1 MNAADY
7 NAAGVVAP
15 AGNAAQVSIKDMFAQ
30 KGNAVASTCHPSV
43 PLTGCR
49 FYLLDMEP
57 MRLWENNVPLDDYK
71 MDEAGRVRC
80 RVSFTMTDA
89 KGIST
94 STTTPLTDAAHYYSA
109 DEVQTLLALRGAEV
123 ELKNPRVEFREKVKV
138 NEKNAKWSSIE
149 SEIAFAFDGFDL
161 GLMQ

>member
-1 MNAADY
+1 MNTDY
-7 NAAGVVAP
+7 NAAGVVPP

-30 KGNAVASTCHPSV
+30 KNADAAPTCHPSV
-43 PLTGCR
+43 PLAGCK

-57 MRLWENNVPLDDYK
+57 MHVWEDHVQLDDYK

-80 RVSFTMTDA
+80 RVTLTMVDA
-89 KGIST
+89 NGHST
-94 STTTPLTDAAHYYSA
+94 SPTAPLSDNTHYYSA
-109 DEVQTLLALRGAEV
+109 GEVQTLLALRGGEV

-138 NEKNAKWSSIE
+138 NEKEAKWSRIE
-149 SEIAFAFDGFDL
+149 TEIVLAFDGFDL